1 MQTYEEEKNT
11 ATQLNGVVVTNTLK
25 TNGVAF
31 LESDVIVL
39 VSKLLKIKFLWMEMP
54 FATIKG
60 A

>member
-39 VSKLLKIKFLWMEMP
+39 VSKLLKIKFL
-54 FATIKG
+54 
-60 A
+60 